1 MEGRT
6 TMLILVPQ
14 SYIALVYA
22 GSELR
27 AVLEAG
33 VGFVPHSGRLQ
44 VQYVCLQPQLP
55 YPAEEEEAVEA
66 VQPETVH

>member
-1 MEGRT
+1 
-6 TMLILVPQ
+6 MLIFVPQ

-22 GSELR
+22 GGELR

-33 VGFVPHSGRLQ
+33 VGFVPYRGQLEVR
-44 VQYVCLQPQLP
+44 YVYLQPQPQVP
-55 YPAEEEEAVEA
+55 YFEDDEEAVEA

>member
-1 MEGRT
+1 
-6 TMLILVPQ
+6 MLILVPQ

-22 GSELR
+22 GGELR

-33 VGFVPHSGRLQ
+33 VGFVPHAEGLQ
-44 VQYVCLQPQLP
+44 VQYVYLYPHVP
-55 YPAEEEEAVEA
+55 YVENEEAVEA